1 MSRKIIIMIC
11 IMSSLVLTS
20 CYSRGKEEEVV
31 KISPFRIDQS
41 AFLQLYIPNKSQSC
55 LITEM
60 IGVSEIDESREVAE
74 SLNLLVKRTGESV
87 NFVNM
92 NVIVILNISVVS
104 DTAFIEYEFQENTE
118 LTEMEE
124 ALLLYALINTA
135 SVPQE
140 IEFVKLNNNSGSKYF
155 FEHFNIE
162 TPLAPSN
169 ALLYKDYVSPIM
181 TVKGLLDQMI
191 EGTPLTSLEDIEIN
205 NIIQNLTFQIKR
217 YNILNYE
224 YNKYGDFTTV
234 KTKIVFM
241 DEIYNSK
248 TLELSFL
255 LELTSGR
262 FTIKEIIEH

>member
-1 MSRKIIIMIC
+1 M
-11 IMSSLVLTS
+11 TA
-20 CYSRGKEEEVV
+20 CYSRGKEEDVI
-31 KISPFRIDQS
+31 KISPFRIEQS

-74 SLNLLVKRTGESV
+74 SLNLLVRRTNESV

-92 NVIVILNISVVS
+92 DSIIFLNISVVS

-124 ALLLYALINTA
+124 ALLLYAIINTA
-135 SVPQE
+135 SIPQE
-140 IEFVKLNNNSGSKYF
+140 IDFVKLNNNSGSKYF
-155 FEHFNIE
+155 FEHYNIE
-162 TPLAPSN
+162 VPLAPSN
-169 ALLYKDYVSPIM
+169 ALLYKDYVSPIK
-181 TVKGLLDQMI
+181 TVKGLFEAIID
-191 EGTPLTSLEDIEIN
+191 GRALTTLEDIEIN

-234 KTKIVFM
+234 KARIVFM
-241 DEIYNSK
+241 DEIYNSR

-255 LELTSGR
+255 LELTGGR
-262 FTIKEIIEH
+262 FNIKEIIEH